1 MGRLHQV
8 EDFLHNNCNRDN
20 TLSDN
25 EIAMPLTRKLE
36 EYFES
41 RECIDFDTKE
51 KKMTLH
57 FDIFLKPPVNHE
69 QTSDSTV
76 IVMDNL
82 QNDVDRVSQ
91 SEVDFCFL
99 ECLTNEKSL
108 ASLCKHPYI
117 TAFLDIHYSTSW
129 LVNPCISFT
138 FPPKTVVL
146 RHYLS

>member
-36 EYFES
+36 GYFES
-41 RECIDFDTKE
+41 RECIDFHTME

-57 FDIFLKPPVNHE
+57 FDIFLKQRVSYE

-82 QNDVDRVSQ
+82 QTDVNSIGQ
-91 SEVDFCFL
+91 SEVDFWFL
-99 ECLTNEKSL
+99 ECLKNEKSL
-108 ASLCKHPYI
+108 VGLCKHPYI
-117 TAFLDIHYSTSW
+117 TAFLEIHYSTSW
-129 LVNPCISFT
+129 LVNPYIFST
-138 FPPKTVVL
+138 FPPKRL
-146 RHYLS
+146 